1 MLMSLV
7 FGDAT
12 KVARWYIF
20 KPKLPIWV
28 NFGGS
33 CNGRCLY
40 TLWPFGIFYGHLVY
54 FTAIWSTL
62 KPFGI
67 FCGHLVFFIAKW
79 YFFLLWYFV
88 ERKIWQPWLRP
99 LLFLLRRSISDG
111 ITFRS
116 RSWLSEA
123 GSSKKNSV
131 PEPRYVQEPKLARFR
146 AM

>member
-1 MLMSLV
+1 M
-7 FGDAT
+7 A
-12 KVARWYIF
+12 I
-20 KPKLPIWV
+20 
-28 NFGGS
+28 
-33 CNGRCLY
+33 
-40 TLWPFGIFYGHLVY
+40 LVY
-54 FTAIWSTL
+54 FTAIWSIL
-62 KPFGI
+62 QPFCI

-79 YFFLLWYFV
+79 YFFLFWYFV

-123 GSSKKNSV
+123 GSSKNYV
-131 PEPRYVQEPKLARFR
+131 PEPRYVEEPKLARFR